1 MVFQYIHRIRKLST
15 KYFLTFISNN
25 KDFSQENAPS
35 SLTPN
40 FTISNQSNLATNTE
54 KLFSEII
61 VEWLS
66 HSHNRTKADCDS
78 EEYLS
83 PTTLENYS
91 RNLWTYVFPYLE
103 EHPEYNSILTFSSNV
118 IDEIFKSIK
127 RLDTKRVLLVSFKL
141 IFDFRHKKKANNQAP
156 LQD

>member
-141 IFDFRHKKKANNQAP
+141 IFDFRHKKKSQ
-156 LQD
+156 